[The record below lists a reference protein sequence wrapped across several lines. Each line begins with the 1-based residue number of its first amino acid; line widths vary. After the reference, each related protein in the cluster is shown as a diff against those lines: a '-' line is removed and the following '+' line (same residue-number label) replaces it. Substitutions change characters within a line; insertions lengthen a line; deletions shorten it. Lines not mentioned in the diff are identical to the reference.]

1 MPEYLESN
9 VQGCLIDPLVE
20 HSQGNDV
27 QKPRYQFSDL
37 LHSSVGRALLG
48 NRCLDTKEAMVGFA
62 SWFSWLSI
70 ERETMSESQ
79 VDNLQVYLIVQ
90 LVEDCKLQFVRI
102 PGR

>member
-37 LHSSVGRALLG
+37 LHISVGRGLQILVCKNTRKIRHTAG
-48 NRCLDTKEAMVGFA
+48 MNSKTRCVCCLPCNI
-62 SWFSWLSI
+62 FS
-70 ERETMSESQ
+70 R
-79 VDNLQVYLIVQ
+79 
-90 LVEDCKLQFVRI
+90 
-102 PGR
+102 

>member
-37 LHSSVGRALLG
+37 LHSSVCRALTL
-48 NRCLDTKEAMVGFA
+48 K
-62 SWFSWLSI
+62 
-70 ERETMSESQ
+70 
-79 VDNLQVYLIVQ
+79 
-90 LVEDCKLQFVRI
+90 
-102 PGR
+102 